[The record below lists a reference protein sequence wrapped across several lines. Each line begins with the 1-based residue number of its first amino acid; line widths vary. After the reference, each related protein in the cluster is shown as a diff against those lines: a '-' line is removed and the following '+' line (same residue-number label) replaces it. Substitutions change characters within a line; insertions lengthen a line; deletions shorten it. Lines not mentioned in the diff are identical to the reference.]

1 MNKRLQN
8 KQQNDA
14 AIMQAAITLFAHKG
28 METTTIG
35 DIVATSG
42 LARGTFYN
50 YYKSKAEIW
59 DKLVNQLVTRVNDTL
74 KTQRQGAKTA
84 YEFVY
89 DAFIGYAQVLLQ
101 PLVLPLIIKNQ
112 AAFRNSL
119 FASNSLS
126 SIYKDLENDLK
137 NAPFFQN
144 LVPQQYRM
152 ISYAMVGSGL
162 EVMIQLFGQNEELT
176 VEEAGRF
183 FTELF
188 LGGIANLRNGEK
200 LNYHS

>member
-14 AIMQAAITLFAHKG
+14 AIMQAAITLFAQKG

-59 DKLVNQLVTRVNDTL
+59 DKLVNQLITRVNDTL

-89 DAFIGYAQVLLQ
+89 SAFIGYAQVLLQ

-119 FASNSLS
+119 FASNSLR

-137 NAPFFQN
+137 NAPFFQQ
-144 LVPQQYRM
+144 LAPQQYRM

-162 EVMIQLFGQNEELT
+162 EVMIQLFDQKEELT

-188 LGGIANLRNGEK
+188 LGGIANLK
-200 LNYHS
+200 QID